1 MDKAM
6 KLFLLGFS
14 VFAIIITLG
23 FGVNADAKSVII
35 IAFFTSIC
43 FTALFSIL
51 CKKELDEDD
60 KDE

>member
-1 MDKAM
+1 MKKPL

-14 VFAIIITLG
+14 VFALIITLG
-23 FGVNADAKSVII
+23 FGVNADTKSVIV

-43 FTALFSIL
+43 FTVLFSIL

-60 KDE
+60 KNE